1 MLDNYYYN
9 ALDSLLAMNS
19 DNAITCKYQLVHK
32 HLIERLQNIF
42 EFKSKKV
49 LIFAKLKLAKINC
62 LQQDTSKIV
71 HVIKEDDFAV
81 AWLCPSAI
89 STLKRPGIRSA
100 HRTALCAVG
109 SGKIMCSQILIIA
122 GTGIIQL
129 SNSLKI
135 CHISKYFCLDRLHL
149 LNRGKNLHVIK

>member
-32 HLIERLQNIF
+32 HLIEWTSYWMNG
-42 EFKSKKV
+42 FKTFSSSNRKKV

-62 LQQDTSKIV
+62 LQQNTSKIV

-89 STLKRPGIRSA
+89 STLKRPGIRSG
-100 HRTALCAVG
+100 HRTAHCAVG
-109 SGKIMCSQILIIA
+109 PGKIMCSQILIIS

-129 SNSLKI
+129 SNWVWRYVTFRNI
-135 CHISKYFCLDRLHL
+135 F
-149 LNRGKNLHVIK
+149 V